1 MNLIHLEPTNSLEIA
16 LREAQIGKVSM
27 PDLLRL
33 IVAADLFIVSVE
45 VVSMGAQGLH
55 PLIFDR
61 AGVPMA
67 AVFTAFARTETNNLK
82 IKSVVKMKGAN
93 IFRNIP
99 PGYGIVINPGFDTGL
114 ELLPDGIQNVVNK
127 YCGE

>member
-1 MNLIHLEPTNSLEIA
+1 MNPMHLVPANSLETA

-27 PDLLRL
+27 PELLRL
-33 IVAADLFIVSVE
+33 IVTADLFIVSVE
-45 VVSMGAQGLH
+45 EVSIGAQGFH

-61 AGVPMA
+61 GGVQMA
-67 AVFTAFARTETNNLK
+67 AVFTAFARTETNMK
-82 IKSVVKMKGAN
+82 IKSVVKMKGAS
-93 IFRNIP
+93 IFRNTP

-114 ELLPDGIQNVVNK
+114 EFLPDGIQNVVNK